1 MGFGIDIKVDVPK
14 VPIPKVDVAAAVN
27 SAKNAATGAVSGVVD
42 SAKSAVSD
50 SVNSAKNKVSDTIG
64 SVTDAVSG
72 VVETAKASLS
82 TVAGAI
88 AEVAVSFTGA
98 IEDLVLEPHL
108 LLDANANFGLTNFE
122 KGPILIRIEHTP
134 EDAKINTDTI
144 HLFSESGAYDKTQ
157 KVSDFSDN
165 NGKTVALLFKD
176 APMNEKYSLEV
187 IHAGGGQKTIFSNIA
202 YGDLRKTKQRF
213 V

>member
-1 MGFGIDIKVDVPK
+1 MGFGIDIKVD
-14 VPIPKVDVAAAVN
+14 IPKVDAASTVN
-27 SAKNAATGAVSGVVD
+27 SAKGAVTGVVSGAVD
-42 SAKSAVSD
+42 SAKSAVTNTI
-50 SVNSAKNKVSDTIG
+50 NSAKNTVSDTVV

-72 VVETAKASLS
+72 AVEAAKTSLS

-88 AEVAVSFTGA
+88 TEVAVSFTGA
-98 IEDLVLEPHL
+98 IDDLVLEPHL

-122 KGPILIRIEHTP
+122 KGPILIRVEHTP
-134 EDAKINTDTI
+134 DEAKINTDTLHI
-144 HLFSESGAYDKTQ
+144 FSESGAYDKTQ

-165 NGKTVALLFKD
+165 NGKTVTLLFKE

-187 IHAGGGQKTIFSNIA
+187 IHADGGQKTIFTNIA